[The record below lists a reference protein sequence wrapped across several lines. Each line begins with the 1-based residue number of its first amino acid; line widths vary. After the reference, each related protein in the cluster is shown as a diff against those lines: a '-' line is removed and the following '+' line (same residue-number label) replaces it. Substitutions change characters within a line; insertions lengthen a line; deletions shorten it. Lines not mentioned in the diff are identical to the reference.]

1 MVFLTDE
8 LWETIHGRA
17 ARYDAD
23 NSFPYEDLN
32 DLREAGYL
40 AAFVPTEFGGAGL
53 TLEEIAAEQTR
64 LAKAAPG
71 TALGIN
77 MHQIIVG
84 LGRHLVRH
92 GNPRGELILREAAA
106 GEKNFLEGG
115 WSLDARDIATQ
126 TLIAAGKHFLGVAQ
140 DYNISVPSLKITA
153 GNVNDYY
160 PER

>member
-64 LAKAAPG
+64 LA
-71 TALGIN
+71 
-77 MHQIIVG
+77 
-84 LGRHLVRH
+84 
-92 GNPRGELILREAAA
+92 
-106 GEKNFLEGG
+106 
-115 WSLDARDIATQ
+115 
-126 TLIAAGKHFLGVAQ
+126 
-140 DYNISVPSLKITA
+140 
-153 GNVNDYY
+153 
-160 PER
+160 